1 MLLSLC
7 DVLKRRGG
15 GAVRWGGFLDADGGG
30 DGVMVMVMVMGV
42 GRCVIGRFA
51 ASVYEG
57 AG

>member
-1 MLLSLC
+1 M
-7 DVLKRRGG
+7 RGFEEEG
-15 GAVRWGGFLDADGGG
+15 RGAVRWGGFLDAHGGG
-30 DGVMVMVMVMGV
+30 AGVMVMVMVMGV